1 MALTVWPRRDVI
13 FIFQS
18 GTESGMGDVEYALD
32 IDVRFRDLDPMGHV
46 NNAVQLSYIEQARA
60 GYFADVVGEML
71 HSVDTVLVHAT
82 MDYEAPITWE
92 ANVVVTVDSV
102 ALGESSITMT
112 YTITADGVT
121 ASTAETV
128 QVVVDESDRS
138 RPIPESWR
146 RAMQTNGGSS
156 S

>member
-1 MALTVWPRRDVI
+1 M
-13 FIFQS
+13 S
-18 GTESGMGDVEYALD
+18 EVEYAID

-60 GYFADVVGEML
+60 GYFADIVGKLL

-82 MDYEAPITWE
+82 IDYEAPITWE
-92 ANVVVTVDSV
+92 TDVVVTIDTVD
-102 ALGESSITMT
+102 LGESSITMT

-146 RAMQTNGGSS
+146 RAIQSGDA
-156 S
+156 